1 MTKDYIVTRRSAPP
15 ERFEASGFY
24 GEKSCIVFY
33 EAITQSD
40 GSKVFIKQKC
50 FLKNDVVNIRCI
62 FKGR

>member
-24 GEKSCIVFY
+24 EEKSCFVFY
-33 EAITQSD
+33 ETVTRSD
-40 GSKVFIKQKC
+40 GSTVNIKQNC
-50 FLKNDVVNIRCI
+50 FQKNDVVNIRCI